1 MTQENVREAL
11 YFVEGTLLLNI
22 MLVYVI
28 FDPGASHS
36 FISSRIVNELHML
49 PSKLDVGVTIITPLG
64 ENIDTDD
71 VRLFT
76 RGYEIRINMMPLN

>member
-1 MTQENVREAL
+1 VREAP
-11 YFVEGTLLLNI
+11 YFVQGTLLLNI

-36 FISSRIVNELHML
+36 FISYRIVNELHML
-49 PSKLDVGVTIITPLG
+49 PSKLDVGVTIITPLS
-64 ENIDTDD
+64 ENMDTDD
-71 VRLFT
+71 VRLFI

>member
-1 MTQENVREAL
+1 MREAL

-36 FISSRIVNELHML
+36 FISYRIVNELHML
-49 PSKLDVGVTIITPLG
+49 PSKLDVGVTIITPLS
-64 ENIDTDD
+64 ENMDTDD
-71 VRLFT
+71 VRLFI

>member
-36 FISSRIVNELHML
+36 FISYRIVNELHML
-49 PSKLDVGVTIITPLG
+49 PSKLDVGVTIITPLS
-64 ENIDTDD
+64 ENMDTDD
-71 VRLFT
+71 VRLFI

>member
-1 MTQENVREAL
+1 VREAL

-36 FISSRIVNELHML
+36 FISYRIVNELHML
-49 PSKLDVGVTIITPLG
+49 PSKLDVGVTIITPLS
-64 ENIDTDD
+64 ENMDTDD
-71 VRLFT
+71 VRLFI

>member
-1 MTQENVREAL
+1 VREAP
-11 YFVEGTLLLNI
+11 YFVQGTLLLNI

-36 FISSRIVNELHML
+36 FISYRIMNELHML
-49 PSKLDVGVTIITPLG
+49 PSKLDVGVTIITSLS

-71 VRLFT
+71 VRLFI